1 MYYSFDCLQQGTGT
15 LLHISVYG
23 VFSAL
28 KRTISTVCRERLCC
42 SNKKCRLR
50 QYFRLFC
57 DWSGCIIISFPDG
70 YSTGGCVCPLSL
82 RSSEPTRWFSQMTPD
97 EYPRRHHLAD
107 GPLSSLCAPSPSL
120 SSFGA
125 TSVVMCCSSRP
136 ASSSALSVLPEDRIG
151 RNIVQAQ
158 KYIGALRAP
167 HFFLFGCVKRRLS
180 VLMHV

>member
-70 YSTGGCVCPLSL
+70 YSTGGCVSAFI
-82 RSSEPTRWFSQMTPD
+82 RSSEPTWRFSQTAPD
-97 EYPRRHHLAD
+97 EHPRRHRLAD
-107 GPLSSLCAPSPSL
+107 GPLSSLQAPSPSL
-120 SSFGA
+120 SSFGVACIDVLFHSSCLFQRTLCA
-125 TSVVMCCSSRP
+125 TRESDWSYNR
-136 ASSSALSVLPEDRIG
+136 
-151 RNIVQAQ
+151 
-158 KYIGALRAP
+158 
-167 HFFLFGCVKRRLS
+167 HRLI
-180 VLMHV
+180 L